1 MFYELDQNGLGDAKC
16 LVFTSVGFFRQDVA
30 LMVTTV
36 GMSSHQ
42 GGLC

>member
-1 MFYELDQNGLGDAKC
+1 MFYELAQNVMGDAKC
-16 LVFTSVGFFRQDVA
+16 LVFTPVGFFRQDVA

-36 GMSSHQ
+36 GMSSPQ